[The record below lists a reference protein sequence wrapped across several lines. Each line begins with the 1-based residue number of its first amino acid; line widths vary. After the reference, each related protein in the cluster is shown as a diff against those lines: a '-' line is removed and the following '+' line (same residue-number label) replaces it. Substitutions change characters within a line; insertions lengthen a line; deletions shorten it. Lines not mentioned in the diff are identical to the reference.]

1 MDDEPIILLLYV
13 NDLFLTRNEKQIV
26 ECKKKLTEE
35 FEMKD
40 LGLMHYFLG
49 LEVWQNLEGI
59 FLNQG
64 KYVVEILKIFDMLE
78 CKSMTTPMDTNLKLL
93 SDESSEFMDMT

>member
-1 MDDEPIILLLYV
+1 MNNEPVILLLYV
-13 NDLFLTRNEKQIV
+13 DDLFLIGEEKLII
-26 ECKKKLTEE
+26 ECKKKLAAE

-49 LEVWQNLEGI
+49 LEVWQSPEKI

-64 KYVVEILKIFDMLE
+64 KYAVEILKRFDMLE
-78 CKSMTTPMDTNLKLL
+78 CKSMNTPMVKKLKLL
-93 SDESSEFMDMT
+93 LDTSS